1 VGRGLGSYTA
11 AGGLFDEQGLLVD
24 QSARGFLSKFISAFD
39 AWIKVHSPAD
49 GAEPVSETSSQAEND
64 TSPCIALSTWRPA

>member
-39 AWIKVHSPAD
+39 AWIKVHSP
-49 GAEPVSETSSQAEND
+49 
-64 TSPCIALSTWRPA
+64 R